1 MTGREPGKKAAAP
14 AIVCDRLG
22 PNEEKKESRSRK
34 YKKQL
39 GGKMDRLWSL
49 IEHGRQ
55 NEEKTIFVSVS
66 PVPKRMP
73 H

>member
-1 MTGREPGKKAAAP
+1 MTGREPGKKAVAP
-14 AIVCDRLG
+14 AIVCDRRG

-49 IEHGRQ
+49 IEHG
-55 NEEKTIFVSVS
+55 
-66 PVPKRMP
+66 
-73 H
+73 